1 MLIRLAL
8 LRVKLVE
15 RVIFSSYGSQPNLKL
30 NKKQI
35 CWANSSFDDSDIVI
49 VGIPDESGSHAIFA
63 GASAAPD
70 HIRKISNANDVY
82 VEKKLFCLAQ
92 PTLGIGNT
100 RVYDFG
106 NIKKR
111 QIVPTFEKIL
121 SSKKIPI
128 SIGGDHSITSSLL
141 KALSKKHGKLSLVY
155 FDAHPDFVSH
165 TRNYYGSVLTDSL
178 DYIDIRHSIQIGIRS
193 PEQEELQNIKKHK
206 LSVITPFDVI
216 ESGIKS
222 VTKTILDAVGDN
234 VYVSLDM
241 DCLDPAYAPG
251 VSVPVPIGMES
262 QDVTFAIKKLAQSG
276 IVGFD
281 IMEVCPA
288 HDLNDVTSHL
298 ASRIIGETIS
308 SCKV

>member
-1 MLIRLAL
+1 M
-8 LRVKLVE
+8 
-15 RVIFSSYGSQPNLKL
+15 

-63 GASAAPD
+63 GSSAAPD
-70 HIRKISNANDVY
+70 HIRKISNVNDIY
-82 VEKKLFCLAQ
+82 VEKKLLCLAQ
-92 PTLGIGNT
+92 PSLGIGKA
-100 RVYDFG
+100 RVHDFG

-111 QIVPTFEKIL
+111 QIEATFEKIL
-121 SSKKIPI
+121 GSKKLPI
-128 SIGGDHSITSSLL
+128 SIGGDHSNTTPLL
-141 KALSKKHGKLSLVY
+141 KSMAKKHGKISLVY

-165 TRNYYGSVLTDSL
+165 TRNYYGSVITDCL
-178 DYIDIRHSIQIGIRS
+178 DYIDVKSSIQIGIRS

-206 LSVITPFDVI
+206 LQVITPFDII

-222 VTKTILDAVGDN
+222 VTKIILDTIGDN
-234 VYVSLDM
+234 VYVSFDM
-241 DCLDPAYAPG
+241 DCLDPSCAPG
-251 VSVPVPIGMES
+251 VSVPVPIGIQS
-262 QDVTFAIKKLAQSG
+262 QDATYSIKKIVQRG

-288 HDLNDVTSHL
+288 HDLNYVTSHL
-298 ASRIIGETIS
+298 ASRMIGEIIS